1 VSTVISLTT
10 DFGQVD
16 AFVGI
21 MKGVIA
27 GIEPRARVVDLTHAI
42 PPQDVAAGAFALAT
56 AYRYFPPETIHV
68 AIVDPGVGSRR
79 RAVAL
84 EAGGYRWV
92 APDNGVL
99 GYALADL
106 ARAGR
111 LQGRWR
117 AGYWHLGADA
127 QAVELTDPG
136 YWLAPVSR
144 TFHGRDVFAPVAAHL
159 ARGVPLAALGRPLA
173 RVRALALPRPRR
185 VGRGWRGQVIHVDR
199 FGNLITNLGA
209 AELGDVDWRVRVAAR
224 EIAGL
229 SASYAD
235 MDADMGAELA
245 GLGAIVDSSGY
256 LEIALRDGSA
266 AARLGATVGTRV
278 AVVPSHSE
286 TVS

>member
-1 VSTVISLTT
+1 VTAVITLTT

-16 AFVGI
+16 TFVGV

-27 GIEPRARVVDLTHAI
+27 SIEPRARVVDLTHAI
-42 PPQDVAAGAFALAT
+42 PPQDVAAGAFALVT

-84 EAGGYRWV
+84 AAGGYGWV

-111 LQGRWR
+111 LHGRWR

-127 QAVELTDPG
+127 QAVELTDPR
-136 YWLAPVSR
+136 YWLAPVSQ

-159 ARGVPLAALGRPLA
+159 ARGVPLVALGRPLA

-185 VGRGWRGQVIHVDR
+185 VREGWQGRVIHVDH

-209 AELGDVDWRVRVAAR
+209 AELGEADWSVSVAGR
-224 EIAGL
+224 HIAGL
-229 SASYAD
+229 RASYAA
-235 MDADMGAELA
+235 MAE
-245 GLGAIVDSSGY
+245 LGAILGSSGY

-266 AARLGATVGTRV
+266 AASLGATVGARV
-278 AVVPSHSE
+278 AAVPARSE
-286 TVS
+286 NVS